1 MPDPTPPDPTVDL
14 RPDQRDVVGRIVRS
28 HAAAAPQGWVRIV
41 SREECSV
48 SAEADGTGTV
58 QIVVVETPAGLA
70 QQTFHPSRKLFFE
83 NDDLLR
89 ELAAESPTQT
99 VVLHLVID
107 RDGTHE
113 ARFTVDMPRVLVG
126 IRDETSSKPVHE
138 YLDRNRAELTAL
150 LGRPGV
156 SPP

>member
-1 MPDPTPPDPTVDL
+1 MPSHDHHADTPTEVALSPEQTALVD
-14 RPDQRDVVGRIVRS
+14 RIVRD
-28 HAAAAPQGWVRIV
+28 HAAAAPPGWLRIV

-58 QIVVVETPAGLA
+58 QVVVVQTPAGLE
-70 QQTFHPSRKLFFE
+70 QQTFRPSRTLFFE

-113 ARFTVDMPRVLVG
+113 ARFTVDVPRVLVG
-126 IRDETSSKPVHE
+126 VRDETSSKPVHE
-138 YLDRNRAELTAL
+138 YLERNRAELTAL
-150 LGRPGV
+150 LG
-156 SPP
+156 